1 MNNNDIIS
9 FWTHKCQ
16 LWLVIGFDSFFYRY
30 SSHLPMGGP
39 HRNIKDVTL
48 GGYKVPKDTFVSE
61 HNNRYYLF

>member
-1 MNNNDIIS
+1 MILSLFGLTNVNYG
-9 FWTHKCQ
+9 
-16 LWLVIGFDSFFYRY
+16 WLLDLILFFYRY